1 MYKIRFHI
9 KAKPKFNEG
18 MRQLLSIT
26 LLALTSCLFHSG
38 NAVAGQICMF
48 EPISCNETDL
58 CVLAVRND
66 LDDFPWN
73 MEEVFLPFV
82 NEARKRGLNCPQ
94 IRQGGAKTVS
104 VKKSDELKF
113 AFNKQPEKSK
123 RKIQTILSGLG
134 LYKSTIDGLYG
145 NETAKALHAYNKEH
159 FDNLDL
165 SKLANVNRLIYDVFN
180 GEPASQLALKEPIPS
195 QNNGEIASKDN
206 NSIGLLD
213 ILLLGLGAAAAS
225 NGGGEAFIEG
235 FANGMSGSSSGSSQS
250 TPSGSSSYSGSGS
263 CSSDFSCGSGKKC
276 VKKPGQATGVCMTS
290 TNSYGVKTYSAPST
304 SSILPNNNGG
314 GCRYNTD
321 CPVGFRCDISY
332 RACVK

>member
-1 MYKIRFHI
+1 MLFGCLVQLNGAIAAEFCIDDPNFCDDKSLCAMAVSIDGNERPWHVTDFFLSYVKE
-9 KAKPKFNEG
+9 AKE
-18 MRQLLSIT
+18 
-26 LLALTSCLFHSG
+26 
-38 NAVAGQICMF
+38 
-48 EPISCNETDL
+48 
-58 CVLAVRND
+58 
-66 LDDFPWN
+66 
-73 MEEVFLPFV
+73 
-82 NEARKRGLNCPQ
+82 RGLNCPEIMTDEVQ
-94 IRQGGAKTVS
+94 FGADTEPNELEVGFTT
-104 VKKSDELKF
+104 KS
-113 AFNKQPEKSK
+113 EKS
-123 RKIQTILSGLG
+123 RKILQSILSSLG
-134 LYKSTIDGLYG
+134 YYKSVVDGVYG
-145 NETAKALHAYNKEH
+145 RETATALRAYNREH
-159 FDNLDL
+159 LGDSDL
-165 SKLANVNRLIYDVFN
+165 TKSSNVNNLIFEVFN
-180 GEPASQLALKEPIPS
+180 GEPASKIIIKEPIPS
-195 QNNGEIASKDN
+195 QNHGEIASKDN

-213 ILLLGLGAAAAS
+213 ILLLGLGAAAAA

-276 VKKPGQATGVCMTS
+276 VKKLGQATGVCMTS